1 MGKTRNFLMG
11 GRACRRRTIARVTNA
26 SDKDARYW
34 QRNTRW
40 IAGLLLAWLVVTLGL
55 GWGADKLDFDFFG
68 WPFGFWA
75 AAQGAL
81 VVYVVIVA
89 VYARVMNRLDAEHGA
104 THTD

>member
-1 MGKTRNFLMG
+1 MRS
-11 GRACRRRTIARVTNA
+11 RASRQRTIGRVTPA
-26 SDKDARYW
+26 DDKDARYW

-40 IAGLLLAWLVVTLGL
+40 IAGLLLTWFVVTLAVGC
-55 GWGADKLDFDFFG
+55 GADKLDFDFFG

-81 VVYVVIVA
+81 IVYVVIVA